1 MVDGEQQGFIPILK
15 STLPLP
21 EFWLSYLEIA
31 YADSKFS
38 NFGRLSH
45 LVEERIAT
53 LLGVTSDS
61 IVTCVNATQAL
72 TGAVSTAPENEFQ
85 WTIPSWTF
93 TATASAM
100 VSANKDFFFS
110 DVDLDWRVNPER
122 KDVNVV
128 DVLPF
133 GDGIDIQRLESLSD
147 GEVVIDAAASF
158 DALRHSSLSSIKRR
172 FGIVVSFHPTK
183 FPAGPEGSVFITND
197 RGWAER
203 FRHWTIFGMDESR
216 QSFFAGTN
224 AKLNEF
230 SSAVILASLDRYES
244 SRREILAN
252 LEIALA
258 VSKKCN
264 LEVNSALS
272 RGYASPYWIIK
283 ATNTRIQSIEK
294 EFSENYISTRRWW
307 MYGCHQMPA
316 YSKKAK
322 SNLRETDTAAQ
333 TSLGLPMYS
342 GMSEKEFERIEK
354 ALSKSK

>member
-1 MVDGEQQGFIPILK
+1 VIDTKQQEFIPILK
-15 STLPLP
+15 STLPRP
-21 EFWLSYLEIA
+21 EFWLSYLETA

-53 LLGVTSDS
+53 LLGVSSDS

-72 TGAVSTAPENEFQ
+72 TGAVSTASENEFQ

-100 VSANKDFFFS
+100 VSSNKDFFFS
-110 DVDLDWRVNPER
+110 DIDIDWRVNPEH

-133 GDGIDIQRLESLSD
+133 GDGIDIQRLERLSN

-158 DALRHSSLSSIKRR
+158 DALRQSSLSNIKRR

-183 FPAGPEGSVFITND
+183 FPAGPEGAVFITND
-197 RGWAER
+197 IGWAER
-203 FRHWTIFGMDESR
+203 FRYWTIFGMDESR

-244 SRREILAN
+244 SRREILVN
-252 LEIALA
+252 MDLALSISRRCNVE
-258 VSKKCN
+258 VS
-264 LEVNSALS
+264 SALS
-272 RGYASPYWIIK
+272 KGYASPYWIVK
-283 ATNTRIQSIEK
+283 STSTRIKSIEK
-294 EFSENYISTRRWW
+294 EFSENSISTRRWW

-316 YSKKAK
+316 YSNKPK

-342 GMSEKEFERIEK
+342 GMSREEFERIEI
-354 ALSKSK
+354 ALAKSK

>member
-1 MVDGEQQGFIPILK
+1 MIDAEQQEFIPILK
-15 STLPLP
+15 STLPRP
-21 EFWLSYLEIA
+21 EVWLSYLETA

-38 NFGRLSH
+38 NFGRLSL

-53 LLGVTSDS
+53 LLGVSSDS

-72 TGAVSTAPENEFQ
+72 TGAVSTASENEFQ

-100 VSANKDFFFS
+100 VSSNKAFFFS
-110 DVDLDWRVNPER
+110 DVDLDWRVNPKR

-133 GDGIDIQRLESLSD
+133 GDGIDIQRLERLSN

-158 DALRHSSLSSIKRR
+158 DALSQSSLSSIKRR

-183 FPAGPEGSVFITND
+183 FPAGPEGAVFITND
-197 RGWAER
+197 IGWAER
-203 FRHWTIFGMDESR
+203 FRYWTIFGMDESR

-244 SRREILAN
+244 SRREILVN
-252 LEIALA
+252 MDLAL
-258 VSKKCN
+258 SISRKCN
-264 LEVNSALS
+264 LEVSSALS
-272 RGYASPYWIIK
+272 KGYASPYWIIK
-283 ATNTRIQSIEK
+283 STRTRIESIEK
-294 EFSENYISTRRWW
+294 EFSENSISTRRWW

-316 YSKKAK
+316 YSNKPRN
-322 SNLRETDTAAQ
+322 NLSETDTAAQ

-342 GMSEKEFERIEK
+342 GMSREEFDRIEI
-354 ALSKSK
+354 ALAKSK